1 MKTPAVFLSA
11 FFVAS
16 AIVGQTA
23 AAQSQP
29 HVWEKVEL
37 TLHAT
42 NQYTN
47 PYTQVVVWVDLKG
60 PGFDKRCYG
69 FWDGSNVF
77 RVRVLAT
84 APGNWLWRGGSE
96 PADPGLAGKTPTAA
110 A

>member
-1 MKTPAVFLSA
+1 MKTPAILLSLFLA
-11 FFVAS
+11 GNAV
-16 AIVGQTA
+16 
-23 AAQSQP
+23 AAQSQT

-47 PYTQVVVWVDLKG
+47 PYTQVVAWVDLKG

-84 APGNWLWRGGSE
+84 APGTWTWRSGS
-96 PADPGLAGKTPTAA
+96 
-110 A
+110 